1 MHISDVELNA
11 PQGVYLYLGYSSK
24 DETRLKEVTQLGALE
39 AIGAIQGLVS
49 FHNVNGNKVRTT
61 QYWTLIV
68 YSAADPRGKKIPI
81 SDKFCTWF
89 HLYIYACSFID

>member
-49 FHNVNGNKVRTT
+49 FHNVNGNKVWILNFFREIDLTKNFVKSMSKRRCIIKEVNILV
-61 QYWTLIV
+61 LIV
-68 YSAADPRGKKIPI
+68 
-81 SDKFCTWF
+81 
-89 HLYIYACSFID
+89 L

>member
-49 FHNVNGNKVRTT
+49 FHNVNGNKVWILNFFREIDLTKNFVK
-61 QYWTLIV
+61 LI
-68 YSAADPRGKKIPI
+68 SRKKM
-81 SDKFCTWF
+81 SM
-89 HLYIYACSFID
+89 S